1 MARARSTTNT
11 PERDSLLGAA
21 FTSAVLHAL
30 ALAGAFIVWPYMAPP
45 VVMQS
50 DIVPVDLLT
59 VAETTNVAPQEQAEE
74 PKPPEPQPVPVEI
87 PPPPAPTDFAA
98 AEPPPPPPEDDA
110 PALEPGP
117 EKKEPEKPK
126 PPEPP
131 QQRFAM
137 STPRAKP
144 KPDTDPLKDF
154 NKTLANLDFDK
165 AAEKEKKAAPAK
177 ATADRSLKSLGAQT
191 ALTASEMDALKG
203 RLAKC
208 WNVPVGAPDPGA
220 LVFRV
225 KFNLNEDG
233 TVASK
238 PQLLDQGGLGDPYF
252 RAAADAAIRAIQ
264 ICGPYEL
271 PPEKFAGVNGWN
283 EITVEFDPRKMA
295 GY

>member
-21 FTSAVLHAL
+21 FTSALLHAL

-59 VAETTNVAPQEQAEE
+59 VADMTNVAPQEQAEE
-74 PKPPEPQPVPVEI
+74 PKPPEPQPVPIEI

-110 PALEPGP
+110 PALEPEP

-144 KPDTDPLKDF
+144 KPDKPKDEFDVDKILKS
-154 NKTLANLDFDK
+154 LDS
-165 AAEKEKKAAPAK
+165 APKEKKAEPAQ
-177 ATADRSLKSLGAQT
+177 ATASRSVKGAGAQS
-191 ALTASEMDALKG
+191 ALTMTEIDAL
-203 RLAKC
+203 RSQLAKC
-208 WNVPVGAPDPGA
+208 WNVPVGAPDPAA

-225 KFNLNEDG
+225 RVFLNEDG
-233 TVASK
+233 TIASA
-238 PQLLDQGGLGDPYF
+238 PQLVDQGNLGDPYF
-252 RAAADAAIRAIQ
+252 RAAADSAIRAVH
-264 ICGPYEL
+264 ICGPYQL
-271 PPEKFAGVNGWN
+271 PPEKYASWS
-283 EITVEFDPRKMA
+283 EIVIKFDPREMS

>member
-1 MARARSTTNT
+1 MARARSTNNT

-21 FTSAVLHAL
+21 FLSAVLHAL
-30 ALAGAFIVWPYMAPP
+30 ALAGVFIVWPYMAPP

-59 VAETTNVAPQEQAEE
+59 LADTTNVAPQEQTEE
-74 PKPPEPQPVPVEI
+74 QKPPEPQPVPVEI
-87 PPPPAPTDFAA
+87 PPPPAPTEFAA

-110 PALEPGP
+110 PALEPEP

-144 KPDTDPLKDF
+144 KPDKPKDEFDVDKILKS
-154 NKTLANLDFDK
+154 LDS
-165 AAEKEKKAAPAK
+165 APKEKKAEPAQ
-177 ATADRSLKSLGAQT
+177 ATASRSVKGAGAQS
-191 ALTASEMDALKG
+191 ALTMTEIDAL
-203 RLAKC
+203 RSQLAKC
-208 WNVPVGAPDPGA
+208 WNVPVGAPDPAA

-225 KFNLNEDG
+225 RVFLNEDG
-233 TVASK
+233 TIASA
-238 PQLLDQGGLGDPYF
+238 PQLVDQGNLGDPYF
-252 RAAADAAIRAIQ
+252 RAAADSAIRAVH
-264 ICGPYEL
+264 ICGPYQL
-271 PPEKFAGVNGWN
+271 PPEKYASWS
-283 EITVEFDPRKMA
+283 EIVIKFDPREMS